1 MKINT
6 FTKKI
11 KTIEENFNKIMNFD
25 VKRAEIYSNLINFF
39 HKDINIFVEVI
50 YLVQHLNDY
59 LVSLH
64 YFV

>member
-1 MKINT
+1 
-6 FTKKI
+6 
-11 KTIEENFNKIMNFD
+11 MNFD

>member
-1 MKINT
+1 LKINT